1 MKMSISDMSD
11 DFYKGKRVFV
21 RVDFN
26 VPTEKG
32 KIREDYR
39 IRRSIATIEYLAKRG
54 AAVILASHLGRPKGK
69 VVPESSL
76 KPIAKRLSE
85 VLRVRD
91 VKFVDDCVGK
101 DVKDIVN
108 HLAEGE
114 VLLLENLRFHKEEEA
129 NDVEFSKELASLADI
144 YVNDAFSTSHRK
156 HASTYGI
163 ASFFKYR
170 LAGFLV
176 QKEIE
181 VLSKTRDNPD
191 RPFIVIVGGAK
202 IKDKI
207 SALKNLITKADRV
220 LIGGA
225 AAYTF
230 LDSKG
235 VCVGDSPV
243 EEDFLDWAK
252 EVMTRSEEKI
262 FLPEDHVIAPSIEKK
277 AEAKVI
283 HGEIPGGFRGFDIGQ
298 STVSRYTHEIM
309 KGEGTVFWNGPMGVF
324 EVDEF
329 SHGTVDVAR
338 ALALAYWRGAHTVV
352 GGGDT
357 VSALRKAE
365 VLETEVGYV
374 STGGGASLEY
384 LGGDDMPGIS
394 VLNDKEVSALARMA

>member
-1 MKMSISDMSD
+1 MKMSISDLSD
-11 DFYKGKRVFV
+11 DFYKGKKVFV

-26 VPTEKG
+26 VPVEKG

-39 IRRSIATIEYLAKRG
+39 IRRSIPSIEYLAKRG
-54 AAVILASHLGRPKGK
+54 GAVILASHLGRPKGK
-69 VVPESSL
+69 AVPELSL
-76 KPIAKRLSE
+76 KPIAQRLSE

-91 VKFVDDCVGK
+91 VKFIDDCVGK
-101 DVKDIVN
+101 NVKDIVN
-108 HLAEGE
+108 QLAEGE

-129 NDVEFSKELASLADI
+129 NDIEFSKELASSADI

-181 VLSKTRDNPD
+181 VLGKVRDNPD
-191 RPFIVIVGGAK
+191 RPFIVMVGGAK

-207 SALKNLITKADRV
+207 SALKNLISKADRV

-225 AAYTF
+225 VAYTF
-230 LDSKG
+230 LASKG
-235 VCVGDSPV
+235 ISVGDSTI

-252 EVMTRSEEKI
+252 EVMIQSEEKI
-262 FLPEDHVIAPSIEKK
+262 FLPEDYVIAPSMGRKK
-277 AEAKVI
+277 ETKVI
-283 HGEIPGGFRGFDIGQ
+283 YGEIPTGFKGYDIGQ
-298 STVSRYTHEIM
+298 STTTRYTHEIM

-357 VSALRKAE
+357 VAALRKAE
-365 VLETEVGYV
+365 VLENEVDYV
-374 STGGGASLEY
+374 STGGGASLEH
-384 LGGDDMPGIS
+384 LGGGDMPGIS
-394 VLNDKEVSALARMA
+394 ILNDKE

>member
-1 MKMSISDMSD
+1 MKMSISDMPD

-26 VPTEKG
+26 VPLGKG
-32 KIREDYR
+32 KIGEDYR
-39 IRRSIATIEYLAKRG
+39 IRRSISTIEYLAKRG
-54 AAVILASHLGRPKGK
+54 GAVILASHLGRPKGK
-69 VVPESSL
+69 VVTELSL
-76 KPIAKRLSE
+76 KPIAQRLSE
-85 VLRVRD
+85 VLRVRG

-101 DVKDIVN
+101 NVRDNIN
-108 HLAEGE
+108 QLAEGE

-129 NDVEFSKELASLADI
+129 NDIEFSKELASLADV

-156 HASTYGI
+156 HASTYGM
-163 ASFFKYR
+163 ASFFRYR

-181 VLSKTRDNPD
+181 VLSKVRDNPD
-191 RPFIVIVGGAK
+191 KPFIVIVGGAK
-202 IKDKI
+202 IKDKM
-207 SALKNLITKADRV
+207 SALKNLISKADRV

-225 AAYTF
+225 VAYTF
-230 LDSKG
+230 LASKG
-235 VCVGDSPV
+235 ISVGDSSI
-243 EEDFLDWAK
+243 EGDFLDWAN
-252 EVMTRSEEKI
+252 EIMTQSEEKI
-262 FLPEDHVIAPSIEKK
+262 FLPEDHVVAHSIGKK
-277 AEAKVI
+277 REAKAI
-283 HGEIPGGFRGFDIGQ
+283 YGEIPTGFKGYDIGQ
-298 STVSRYTHEIM
+298 STTIRYTHEIM

-357 VSALRKAE
+357 MAALRKAE
-365 VLETEVGYV
+365 VLENEVDYV

-384 LGGDDMPGIS
+384 LGGGDMPGIS
-394 VLNDKEVSALARMA
+394 ILSDKE

>member
-1 MKMSISDMSD
+1 MKMSISDLSD
-11 DFYKGKRVFV
+11 DFYKGKKVFV

-26 VPTEKG
+26 VPVEKG

-39 IRRSIATIEYLAKRG
+39 IRRSIPSIEYLAKRG
-54 AAVILASHLGRPKGK
+54 GAVILASHLGRPKGK
-69 VVPESSL
+69 AVPELSL
-76 KPIAKRLSE
+76 KPIAQRLSE

-91 VKFVDDCVGK
+91 VKFIDDCVGK
-101 DVKDIVN
+101 NVKDIVN
-108 HLAEGE
+108 QLAEGE

-129 NDVEFSKELASLADI
+129 NDIEFSKELASSADI

-181 VLSKTRDNPD
+181 VLGKVRDNPD
-191 RPFIVIVGGAK
+191 RPFIVMVGGAK

-207 SALKNLITKADRV
+207 SALKNLISKADRV

-225 AAYTF
+225 VAYTF
-230 LDSKG
+230 LASKG
-235 VCVGDSPV
+235 ISVGDSTI

-252 EVMTRSEEKI
+252 EVMIQSEEKI
-262 FLPEDHVIAPSIEKK
+262 FLPEDYVIAPSMGKK
-277 AEAKVI
+277 KETKVI
-283 HGEIPGGFRGFDIGQ
+283 YGEIPTGFKGYDIGQ
-298 STVSRYTHEIM
+298 STTTRYTHEIM

-357 VSALRKAE
+357 VAALRKAE
-365 VLETEVGYV
+365 VLENEVDYV
-374 STGGGASLEY
+374 STGGGASLEH
-384 LGGDDMPGIS
+384 LGGGDMPGIS
-394 VLNDKEVSALARMA
+394 ILNDKE

>member
-1 MKMSISDMSD
+1 MKMSISDLSD
-11 DFYKGKRVFV
+11 DFYKGKKGFV

-26 VPTEKG
+26 VPVEKG

-39 IRRSIATIEYLAKRG
+39 IRRSISTIEYLAKRG
-54 AAVILASHLGRPKGK
+54 GAVILASHLGRPKGK
-69 VVPESSL
+69 AVPELSL
-76 KPIAKRLSE
+76 KPIAQRLSE
-85 VLRVRD
+85 ALRVRD

-101 DVKDIVN
+101 HVKDIVN
-108 HLAEGE
+108 QLAEGE

-129 NDVEFSKELASLADI
+129 NDIEFSKGLASLADI

-181 VLSKTRDNPD
+181 VLGKVRDKPD

-207 SALKNLITKADRV
+207 SALKNLISRADRI

-225 AAYTF
+225 VAYTF
-230 LDSKG
+230 LASKG
-235 VCVGDSPV
+235 ISVGDSTI

-252 EVMTRSEEKI
+252 EVMIQSEQKI
-262 FLPEDHVIAPSIEKK
+262 FLPEDYVIAPSMGKK
-277 AEAKVI
+277 KERKVTY
-283 HGEIPGGFRGFDIGQ
+283 GEIPTGFKGYDIGQ
-298 STVSRYTHEIM
+298 STTTRYTHEIM

-357 VSALRKAE
+357 VAALRKAE
-365 VLETEVGYV
+365 VLENEVDYV

-384 LGGDDMPGIS
+384 LGGGDMPGIS
-394 VLNDKEVSALARMA
+394 ILNDKE

>member
-1 MKMSISDMSD
+1 MKMSISDLSD
-11 DFYKGKRVFV
+11 DFYKGKKGFV

-26 VPTEKG
+26 VPVEKG

-39 IRRSIATIEYLAKRG
+39 IRRSISTIEYLAKRG
-54 AAVILASHLGRPKGK
+54 GAVILASHLGRPKGK
-69 VVPESSL
+69 AVPELSL
-76 KPIAKRLSE
+76 KPIAQRLSE
-85 VLRVRD
+85 ALRVRD

-101 DVKDIVN
+101 HVKDIVN
-108 HLAEGE
+108 QLAEGE

-129 NDVEFSKELASLADI
+129 NDIEFSKGLASLADI

-181 VLSKTRDNPD
+181 VLGKVRDKPD

-207 SALKNLITKADRV
+207 SALKNLISRADRI

-225 AAYTF
+225 VAYTF
-230 LDSKG
+230 LASKG
-235 VCVGDSPV
+235 ISVGDSTI

-252 EVMTRSEEKI
+252 EVMIQSEQKI
-262 FLPEDHVIAPSIEKK
+262 FLPEDYVIAPSMGKK
-277 AEAKVI
+277 KERKVTY
-283 HGEIPGGFRGFDIGQ
+283 GEIPTGFKGYDIGQ
-298 STVSRYTHEIM
+298 STTTRYTHEIM

-338 ALALAYWRGAHTVV
+338 ALALAYWRETHTVV

-357 VSALRKAE
+357 VAALRKAE
-365 VLETEVGYV
+365 VLENEVDYV

-384 LGGDDMPGIS
+384 LGGGDMPGIS
-394 VLNDKEVSALARMA
+394 ILNDKE

>member
-1 MKMSISDMSD
+1 MKMSISDMPD
-11 DFYKGKRVFV
+11 DFYKGKRVLV

-26 VPTEKG
+26 VPIEK
-32 KIREDYR
+32 KMVREDYR
-39 IRRSIATIEYLAKRG
+39 IRRSISTIEYLAKRG
-54 AAVILASHLGRPKGK
+54 AAIILASHLGRPKGK
-69 VVPESSL
+69 VVPKLSL
-76 KPIAKRLSE
+76 KPVADRLSE

-101 DVKDIVN
+101 NVKDIVN
-108 HLAEGE
+108 QLLGGE

-129 NDVEFSKELASLADI
+129 NDTGFSKQLASLADM
-144 YVNDAFSTSHRK
+144 YVNDSFSTSHRN

-163 ASFFKYR
+163 ASFFKHR

-181 VLSKTRDNPD
+181 VLSKIRDNPD
-191 RPFIVIVGGAK
+191 RPFTVIVGGSK

-207 SALKNLITKADRV
+207 GALKNLINKADRV

-225 AAYTF
+225 VAYTF
-230 LDSKG
+230 LASKG
-235 VCVGDSPV
+235 VSVGDSPI
-243 EEDFLDWAK
+243 EEDFLGWAK
-252 EVMTRSEEKI
+252 KVMARGDEKI

-277 AEAKVI
+277 GKAKVV
-283 HGEIPGGFRGFDIGQ
+283 HGEIPSGFKGFDIGR
-298 STVSRYTHEIM
+298 STTSRYTHELM

-324 EVDEF
+324 ELDEF

-357 VSALRKAE
+357 VVALRKAE
-365 VLETEVGYV
+365 VLETELDYV

-384 LGGDDMPGIS
+384 LGGGDLPGIS
-394 VLNDKEVSALARMA
+394 ILSDKK

>member
-1 MKMSISDMSD
+1 MSISDLSD
-11 DFYKGKRVFV
+11 DFYRGKRMFV

-26 VPTEKG
+26 VPIEKG

-39 IRRSIATIEYLAKRG
+39 IRRSISTIEYLAKRG
-54 AAVILASHLGRPKGK
+54 GTVILASHLGRPKGK
-69 VVPESSL
+69 AVPELSL
-76 KPIAKRLSE
+76 KPIAQRLSE

-91 VKFVDDCVGK
+91 LKFVDDCVGK
-101 DVKDIVN
+101 NVKDIVN
-108 HLAEGE
+108 QLAEGE

-129 NDVEFSKELASLADI
+129 NDIEFSKELASLADI

-163 ASFFKYR
+163 APFFKYR

-181 VLSKTRDNPD
+181 ILGKVRDNPD

-207 SALKNLITKADRV
+207 SALKNLISKADKV

-225 AAYTF
+225 VAYTF
-230 LDSKG
+230 LASKG
-235 VCVGDSPV
+235 ISVGDSTI
-243 EEDFLDWAK
+243 EEDFLDWAN
-252 EVMTRSEEKI
+252 EVMIQSEEKI
-262 FLPEDHVIAPSIEKK
+262 FLPEDYVIAPSMGKK
-277 AEAKVI
+277 KETKVTY
-283 HGEIPGGFRGFDIGQ
+283 GEIPTGFKGYDIGQ
-298 STVSRYTHEIM
+298 STTTRYTHEIM

-329 SHGTVDVAR
+329 SHGTVDIAR

-357 VSALRKAE
+357 VAALRKAE
-365 VLETEVGYV
+365 VLENEVDYV

-384 LGGDDMPGIS
+384 LGGGDMPGIS
-394 VLNDKEVSALARMA
+394 ILNDKG